1 MGCWVDGS
9 ISGMA
14 RELKRRCKGRR
25 KVVIGK
31 GRRKVIG
38 KGRRKVIG
46 KGRRKVIGKGRRKV
60 IGKGMWHGNDAG
72 RAQSL
77 NSMVGF

>member
-25 KVVIGK
+25 KVDIGK

-38 KGRRKVIG
+38 KGRRKG
-46 KGRRKVIGKGRRKV
+46 HRKGQAQGHRKGYVA
-60 IGKGMWHGNDAG
+60 W
-72 RAQSL
+72 Q
-77 NSMVGF
+77 

>member
-14 RELKRRCKGRR
+14 RELKRRCKGAERAGAR
-25 KVVIGK
+25 WSEERG
-31 GRRKVIG
+31 GAR
-38 KGRRKVIG
+38 
-46 KGRRKVIGKGRRKV
+46 VIGKGRRKV

-72 RAQSL
+72 RMLEGHRA
-77 NSMVGF
+77 